1 MVIHV
6 ADVVAAQVDVADLED
21 LVAVDQ
27 VDVAD
32 VLVIAVDVT
41 AVADA

>member
-6 ADVVAAQVDVADLED
+6 AVAVVVQADVLDLVG

>member
-1 MVIHV
+1 MVVRV
-6 ADVVAAQVDVADLED
+6 ADAVVVQADVLDLVG

>member
-1 MVIHV
+1 MV
-6 ADVVAAQVDVADLED
+6 VVAVQADVADLVG

-32 VLVIAVDVT
+32 APVIAVDAA
-41 AVADA
+41 AVVMDA

>member
-1 MVIHV
+1 MV
-6 ADVVAAQVDVADLED
+6 VVAVQADVADLVG

-27 VDVAD
+27 VDAED

>member
-1 MVIHV
+1 MVV
-6 ADVVAAQVDVADLED
+6 RVAVAVVVQADVLDLVG